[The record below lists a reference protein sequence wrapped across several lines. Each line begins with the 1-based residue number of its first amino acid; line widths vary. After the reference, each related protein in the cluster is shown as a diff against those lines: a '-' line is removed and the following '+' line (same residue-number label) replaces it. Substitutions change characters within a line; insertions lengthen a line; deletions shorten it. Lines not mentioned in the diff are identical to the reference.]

1 MLDIENT
8 RKIIQQL
15 YLAYL
20 GRPADPSGMEYW
32 LTYFDNNRS
41 PEDLAKEISKQD
53 EYLLSLPT
61 ENEITG
67 EINRIY
73 LNLFSRNSD
82 CEGINYWK
90 KKIEESDKHISDIV
104 LDLIWSTYN
113 PADKNLLQSTE
124 DLLTLNKKIKAADLF
139 LNELKKSTS
148 LLNAYQPKSFDP
160 WETSLVFKLVKSF
173 FSKIDHQYEVSI
185 QKIILLLE
193 SLKINDE
200 QLSSEPA
207 LEMKNISLRIPI
219 YSNDKRNLS
228 KIMVNAATGGN
239 FFKSKSKLEVE
250 ALSNI
255 NLSIMHG
262 ERVAL
267 IGHNGSGKSSFLR
280 LISGIY
286 TPSSGELNIN
296 LEVYPML
303 QKSFL
308 TSTELS
314 GIDAAKAH
322 YLLINNNL
330 NGFDQFIEDIIS
342 FSGLGAFIS
351 LPIKSYSEGMCARLI
366 FSILTSTKHNCI
378 AIDEGIGTGDA
389 SFYEK
394 AEKRLQSFLRSAG
407 TLFLASHSEVLLKQ
421 FCIRGLVFNQGSIVF
436 DGSLDAALNYY
447 HHYGY
452 FQQNDQ

>member
-1 MLDIENT
+1 MLDIENK

-20 GRPADPSGMEYW
+20 GRPADPSGMKYW
-32 LTYFDNNRS
+32 LTYLDENILTER
-41 PEDLAKEISKQD
+41 ISKAISEQD
-53 EYLLSLPT
+53 EYRLSLSPGS
-61 ENEITG
+61 ELIG
-67 EINRIY
+67 EINQIY
-73 LNLFSRNSD
+73 LNLFSRNAD
-82 CEGINYWK
+82 CEGITYWE
-90 KKIEESDKHISDIV
+90 KKIEVADKNISDIV

-124 DLLTLNKKIKAADLF
+124 DLLTLNKKLKAADLF
-139 LNELKKSTS
+139 LNELKKSS
-148 LLNAYQPKSFDP
+148 ILLNAYQPKSFDP
-160 WETSLVFKLVKSF
+160 WENGLVFQLVKSF

-193 SLKINDE
+193 SLKISE
-200 QLSSEPA
+200 TQLSSEPA
-207 LEMKNISLRIPI
+207 IEMKNISLRIPI
-219 YSNDKRNLS
+219 YSNEKRNLS

-250 ALSNI
+250 ALSNL

-286 TPSSGELNIN
+286 KPSSGDLNIN
-296 LEVYPML
+296 IDVYPML

-308 TSTELS
+308 TSNELS
-314 GIDAAKAH
+314 GVDAAKAH

-330 NGFDQFIEDIIS
+330 HGFDKFIEDIIS

-366 FSILTSTKHNCI
+366 FSILTSTQHNCI

-394 AEKRLQSFLRSAG
+394 AEKRLQSFLCSAG

-421 FCIRGLVFNQGSIVF
+421 FCLRGIVFNQGSIVF

-452 FQQNDQ
+452 FQQND

>member
-1 MLDIENT
+1 MLDIENK

-20 GRPADPSGMEYW
+20 GRPADPNGMEYW
-32 LTYFDNNRS
+32 LSCFDKNVITERIS
-41 PEDLAKEISKQD
+41 QEISKQD
-53 EYLLSLPT
+53 EYILALSSD
-61 ENEITG
+61 NQIVG
-67 EINRIY
+67 EINQIY
-73 LNLFSRNSD
+73 LNLFSRNAD
-82 CEGINYWK
+82 CEGIQYWRN
-90 KKIEESDKHISDIV
+90 KIELADKNISNIV

-113 PADKNLLQSTE
+113 PADDNLLQSAE
-124 DLLTLNKKIKAADLF
+124 DLLTLNNKLKAADIF
-139 LNELKKSTS
+139 LNELKKSTI
-148 LLNAYQPKSFDP
+148 LINKYQPKSLEP
-160 WETSLVFKLVKSF
+160 WETGLAFQLVKSF
-173 FSKIDHQYEVSI
+173 FSKIDHHYEVSI
-185 QKIILLLE
+185 KKILLLLE
-193 SLKINDE
+193 SLKIDDSE
-200 QLSSEPA
+200 LSSQPA
-207 LEMKNISLRIPI
+207 IEMKNISLRIPV

-250 ALSNI
+250 ALSNL

-286 TPSSGELNIN
+286 KPSSGELNVNID
-296 LEVYPML
+296 VYPML

-308 TSTELS
+308 TSNELS

-330 NGFDQFIEDIIS
+330 DGFDQFIEDIIS
-342 FSGLGAFIS
+342 FSGLGSFIS

-447 HHYGY
+447 HHFGY
-452 FQQNDQ
+452 FE